1 MLRQD
6 EIEDGRVDATDCIRP
21 FYPKI
26 IILYVL
32 DTMGN
37 LVFSLLLMPINKTLE
52 GCDSLSFLLTSF
64 LFLRFKRVSYVLDFY
79 FNN

>member
-6 EIEDGRVDATDCIRP
+6 EIEDGRVDVTDCIRP

-52 GCDSLSFLLTSF
+52 GCDSLSFLLASF
-64 LFLRFKRVSYVLDFY
+64 LFFRFKRVSYVLDFH

>member
-6 EIEDGRVDATDCIRP
+6 EVEDRRVDVTDCIRP

-32 DTMGN
+32 DIMDN

-52 GCDSLSFLLTSF
+52 GCVASF
-64 LFLRFKRVSYVLDFY
+64 LFLRFKRVSYVIDFH